1 MTRLQNEPIIPLSP
15 SSPGG
20 PGGMPAWHSP
30 NNGLRADGAA
40 EERQIEIH
48 HAKAEP
54 LAQSSQPLAAGDERR
69 ALKRA
74 LLIMQDHLDEIDER
88 LARLDPWIKAAS
100 LARAVSR
107 GAIRML
113 KAPFRL
119 AMLLLQWR
127 KLSRSI
133 KDARFRSERLVFDT
147 RRNGF
152 VRRADPAAFAGHLRR
167 SLGVFPPPLYSV
179 EPKQRQAL
187 AARPRILHAIAN
199 VWTGGSTQLIADLH
213 THLGHRF
220 EMRIVTSALPAR
232 GKHKGMSIDVVPRHD
247 SRHLVRC
254 IFSRFRPHILHVHYW
269 GSVDER
275 WYRTVFEVGAEFGCP
290 IVQNVNTPVA
300 PFAGVHVDRNVF
312 VSRSVLDAYGSQ
324 APASV
329 IYPGIELDRFSPPE
343 VSDPHA
349 LDAVGMIYRLEN
361 DKLDSNAIELLIEI
375 AKRRPKT
382 RVIIIGDGTLFSH
395 FRARVEQEQML
406 GQFEFAGFVPYEELP
421 SQLTRFKLFV
431 APVRQESFGQ
441 VIPFAMCSGLAV
453 AGYNIGAIPEILGGS
468 ETLGS
473 TLDETAGIAVSLLDN
488 PQRLLAMGERNRDR
502 ALKLFGVEDMAARYF
517 HLYREMAP
525 HDVDPLI
532 GLPDAIHFP
541 V

>member
-1 MTRLQNEPIIPLSP
+1 MTRLQNEPLTPLSP
-15 SSPGG
+15 SSPDG
-20 PGGMPAWHSP
+20 PGVMPARHSP
-30 NNGLRADGAA
+30 NNGRGADGAA
-40 EERQIEIH
+40 GEGHIEIH
-48 HAKAEP
+48 RAGAEP
-54 LAQSSQPLAAGDERR
+54 LGQSSQPLAASDERK

-74 LLIMQDHLDEIDER
+74 LLVMQDHLDEIDER

-107 GAIRML
+107 GAIRLL

-127 KLSRSI
+127 KLGRCVN
-133 KDARFRSERLVFDT
+133 DARFRSERLVFDA

-167 SLGVFPPPLYSV
+167 SLGVFPPPLYTV
-179 EPKQRQAL
+179 IPKQRQAF

-213 THLGHRF
+213 THLGHRI
-220 EMRIVTSALPAR
+220 EMRVVTSALPAR
-232 GKHKGMSIDVVPRHD
+232 GKHTGMSIDAVPRHD

-300 PFAGVHVDRNVF
+300 PFAGVQIDRNVF

-361 DKLDSNAIELLIEI
+361 DKLGSNAIELLIEI

-382 RVIIIGDGTLFSH
+382 RVIIIGDGSLFSH
-395 FRARVEQEQML
+395 FRARVEQEQLL

-421 SQLTRFKLFV
+421 SHLARFKMFV

-453 AGYNIGAIPEILGGS
+453 AGYKIGAIPEILGGS

-473 TLDETAGIAVSLLDN
+473 TLDETAGIAVALLDN
-488 PQRLLAMGERNRDR
+488 PQRLLAIGGRNRER
-502 ALKLFGVEDMAARYF
+502 ALRLFGVEDMAVRYF
-517 HLYREMAP
+517 HLYRELAP